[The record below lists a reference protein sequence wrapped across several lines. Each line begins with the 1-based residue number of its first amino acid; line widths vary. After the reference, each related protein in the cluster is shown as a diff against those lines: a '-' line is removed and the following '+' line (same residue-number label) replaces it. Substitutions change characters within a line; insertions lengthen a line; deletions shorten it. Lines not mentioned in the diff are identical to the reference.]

1 MSDYDYL
8 SEFNDKELLTKI
20 EILKGKIKNL
30 QQEKQ
35 SMHNPPLNI
44 DCQIDIYQNDIDDF
58 EEELNRRFQRLSL
71 SRNRLSKAVSRNKS
85 HKAVTTLLSRP
96 HYSEFPKTMTG
107 RLFSSF
113 VGETGLSR
121 YILNHITGEDL
132 LPNKDRVYL
141 RELQDKINLLPEDV
155 VRKIWKK
162 LSKNPCV
169 SNIRENHYL
178 ENEPMPER
186 SNSSGGKQKRYKT
199 RRNKK

>member
-1 MSDYDYL
+1 MSSLTNL
-8 SEFNDKELLTKI
+8 SN
-20 EILKGKIKNL
+20 
-30 QQEKQ
+30 
-35 SMHNPPLNI
+35 
-44 DCQIDIYQNDIDDF
+44 
-58 EEELNRRFQRLSL
+58 EELSIRIQSIKKDIAYLDNMNNNYGVREWYYRSHMEHYKRELQDLEIEKL
-71 SRNRLSKAVSRNKS
+71 KRNKGNLCKAVSRNKS
-85 HKAVTTLLSRP
+85 RNAVTTLLSRP

-141 RELQDKINLLPEDV
+141 RELQDKISELPEEIV
-155 VRKIWKK
+155 KNIWDK
-162 LSKNPCV
+162 LSKKPCI

-186 SNSSGGKQKRYKT
+186 SNSSGGKRRRYKT
-199 RRNKK
+199 RRK